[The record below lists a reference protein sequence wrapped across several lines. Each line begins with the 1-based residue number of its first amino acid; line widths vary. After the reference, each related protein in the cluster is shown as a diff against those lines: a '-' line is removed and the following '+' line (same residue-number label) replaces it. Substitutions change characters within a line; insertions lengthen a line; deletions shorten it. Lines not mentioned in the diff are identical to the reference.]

1 MANPSPQHTP
11 TDGLGTA
18 VAITLL
24 GLGPVL
30 TKVGSQVALSPGN
43 RVGGHQYAVSL
54 SVAGVPTAP
63 VVYSSVTIQPL
74 VVDISGL
81 TFTSAISNI
90 NTGALSNKVKA
101 RVYESPANGVTGKE
115 IVYLT
120 TNNLG
125 VASQDTFTL
134 TAINPGQAIVEFY
147 FPAFDGQ
154 VTATSPSYGANNP
167 ASVESDAGVASD
179 GDFIYSQ
186 VMVTVGA

>member
-1 MANPSPQHTP
+1 M
-11 TDGLGTA
+11 
-18 VAITLL
+18 
-24 GLGPVL
+24 
-30 TKVGSQVALSPGN
+30 SPGN
-43 RVGGHQYAVSL
+43 RIGGHQYAVSL
-54 SVAGVPTAP
+54 SVASVPTAP

-74 VVDISGL
+74 VVDIAGL
-81 TFTSAISNI
+81 TFTSAISNA
-90 NTGALSNKVKA
+90 NTGALTNKVKA

-147 FPAFDGQ
+147 FPAFDGLT
-154 VTATSPSYGANNP
+154 TASSPSYGANEP
-167 ASVESDAGVASD
+167 ASVASDAGVASD

-186 VMVTVGA
+186 VIVTVGA